1 MQIFNKKLIL
11 ASKSPR
17 RSQLLREAG
26 FEFTNKTRDI
36 DESYPEGLKPYEIA
50 EYIAAKKAKG
60 CADFLD
66 REASDTILITSDT
79 IVVLG
84 NTIYGKPKN
93 YSDAVRILK
102 ELSGQTHQV
111 ITGVCLKDG
120 HKKRTFHGVS
130 KVTFSELNDEEIDYY
145 LKTCEPYDKAG
156 SYGVQEWL
164 GHCKITKIEGTYAN
178 IMGLPV
184 DLVYENLLTF

>member
-1 MQIFNKKLIL
+1 MQVFTKKLIL

-26 FEFTNKTRDI
+26 FSFVNKTKDV
-36 DESYPEGLKPYEIA
+36 DESYPEGLEPYEVA
-50 EYIAAKKAKG
+50 EYIAGKKAKG
-60 CADFLD
+60 CVDFLEG
-66 REASDTILITSDT
+66 EASDTILITSDT

-84 NTIYGKPKN
+84 DKIYGKPKN
-93 YSDAVRILK
+93 YEDAVRILK
-102 ELSGQTHQV
+102 ELSGKTHQV
-111 ITGVCLKDG
+111 ITGVCLQDAS
-120 HKKRTFHGVS
+120 KKRTFHGVS
-130 KVTFSELNDEEIDYY
+130 KVTFSALNEEEIDYY
-145 LKTCEPYDKAG
+145 LKSCEPYDKAG